1 MTEIEVDARPGPART
16 IDRGKPIARDRVQDD
31 DGCERRDRREHTPEQ
46 AHRPRRFR
54 RDLVGHSPDP
64 FAEARGCGPGPPPPK
79 GVAQGG
85 LEELL
90 GRHRSTSP
98 GSIPARRRRRA

>member
-16 IDRGKPIARDRVQDD
+16 IDRGKPIACDHVEHD
-31 DGCERRDRREHTPEQ
+31 DRRKGGDGRQHAAEQ
-46 AHRPRRFR
+46 AHRPGQFR
-54 RDLVGHSPDP
+54 RDLVGHPPDP

-98 GSIPARRRRRA
+98 GSIAARRRRRA